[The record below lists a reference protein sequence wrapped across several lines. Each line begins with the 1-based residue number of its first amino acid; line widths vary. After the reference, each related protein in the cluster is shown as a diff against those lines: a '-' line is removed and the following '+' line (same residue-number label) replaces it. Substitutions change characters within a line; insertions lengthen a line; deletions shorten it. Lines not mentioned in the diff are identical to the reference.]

1 MSLKVGSVVPPAMWY
16 WYWLNDSKGLT
27 SVAEGLMSA
36 VLCGGELF
44 MKPLSSLDMLSML
57 EAYDEEEL
65 SPSVAANGDR
75 RAMS

>member
-1 MSLKVGSVVPPAMWY
+1 MSLKADSVVAPAM
-16 WYWLNDSKGLT
+16 WYWLNDSKGLI

-36 VLCGGELF
+36 VSFCCGELF

>member
-1 MSLKVGSVVPPAMWY
+1 
-16 WYWLNDSKGLT
+16 
-27 SVAEGLMSA
+27 
-36 VLCGGELF
+36 